1 MERHELSN
9 QPLNISGALAQLLG
23 ALRAACAS
31 EGPAQL
37 EVERVRAVEATM
49 GCRLPDPVLAI
60 LAAGLGPLCEALDM
74 GLGEIPRHTRRASEA
89 HARGDLIVFGVE
101 PSEEVFHGFLIGAD
115 DTRIASY
122 RRRGQRLSSLDDVDW
137 LRERCAS
144 WCPAPAGGEPLRAQ
158 LVRAPKPELE
168 GARVRHAKWG
178 IGQLMTSEGSGDR
191 RKIKVAFPSVGL
203 KTLNARFVEFLD
215 E

>member
-1 MERHELSN
+1 MERHELCN
-9 QPLNISGALAQLLG
+9 QPLNISSALAQLLG
-23 ALRAACAS
+23 SLRAACAS

-37 EVERVRAVEATM
+37 EVERVRSVEATM

-60 LAAGLGPLCEALDM
+60 LAAKLGPLSEELDM
-74 GLGEIPRHTRRASEA
+74 GLGEIPRHTRSAKEA
-89 HARGDLIVFGVE
+89 RARGDLIVVGID
-101 PSEEVFHGFLIGAD
+101 PSDEAFHGFLIGAD
-115 DTRIASY
+115 DTRIATY

-137 LRERCAS
+137 LRQHCAT
-144 WCPAPAGGEPLRAQ
+144 WCPSPEGGEPLSAQ
-158 LVRAPKPELE
+158 LVRAPKPEIE
-168 GARVRHAKWG
+168 GERVRHKKWG

-203 KTLNARFVEFLD
+203 KVLNARFVEFLD